1 MFSTHLKFTY
11 NYVTVTICVEVSKST
26 ELKSYDSKY
35 IKEFISWFTDIYQW
49 IYEINTFCV
58 IFY

>member
-35 IKEFISWFTDIYQW
+35 SKRIYFMDSL
-49 IYEINTFCV
+49 ILINEHMKSILFV
-58 IFY
+58 